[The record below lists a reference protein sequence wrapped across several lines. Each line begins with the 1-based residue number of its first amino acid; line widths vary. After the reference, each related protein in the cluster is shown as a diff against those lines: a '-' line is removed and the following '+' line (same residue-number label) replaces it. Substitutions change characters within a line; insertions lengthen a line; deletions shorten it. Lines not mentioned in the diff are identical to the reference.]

1 VAPKQDRGSS
11 LVCGE
16 LTDATV
22 AKSIAKSTSESFE
35 AAASHYVGSAQK
47 RCGLVIFRLQ
57 QRTFGYCCLG
67 ISF

>member
-22 AKSIAKSTSESFE
+22 AKSIAKSTSEKLRRF
-35 AAASHYVGSAQK
+35 
-47 RCGLVIFRLQ
+47 GLMTYAVALKN
-57 QRTFGYCCLG
+57 TADL
-67 ISF
+67 